1 MSISSL
7 KNANSDLIISALN
20 VAILLAP
27 ITAAMP
33 ETLEDPTTGDLIE
46 LPDFTSV
53 GLTEKS
59 SGTNFGQEVTST
71 DIESHG
77 EAEPTK
83 KIISKRTGST
93 DFVMQ
98 ESNRQ
103 ALELVNAADYSD
115 VVPSAH
121 GGVVLPTPGRPNII
135 YYRGIILGEDGSE
148 GNEIYPYWLLPRVA
162 LTNVANQSLSDTGAI
177 TYHPTITWFKD
188 KNFLIPGGTASA
200 QGFCGPGWQS
210 LVAAAGFGTSVSKTV
225 TVTGSPTGGT
235 FTVTVDSKVTGALPY
250 NITAGQLQSA
260 LEGLT
265 SVGEGFVTVT
275 GTAGAGFAVVFK
287 KAVTTVTATA
297 SLTGGT
303 SPGVTVA

>member
-1 MSISSL
+1 MSITSL
-7 KNANSDLIISALN
+7 KNANNDLIISALD

-27 ITAAMP
+27 YSAAMP
-33 ETLEDPTTGDLIE
+33 ETLEDPTTGDLIS

-59 SGTNFGQEVTST
+59 SGTNFGHEITSQ

-83 KIISKRTGST
+83 KFISKRVGST

-103 ALELVNAADYSD
+103 ALELVNSADYSD
-115 VVPSAH
+115 VTPSAH
-121 GGVVLPTPGRPNII
+121 GGIVLPAPGRQNII

-148 GNEIYPYWLLPRVA
+148 GNEIYPYWLLPKVA

-177 TYHPTITWFKD
+177 TYHPTLTWFKD
-188 KNFLIPGGTASA
+188 KNFLGGTASA
-200 QGFCGPGWQS
+200 QGFCGPGWAE
-210 LVAAAGFGTSVSKTV
+210 LVAAAGFGTTVTKTV
-225 TVTGSPTGGT
+225 TITGGPTGGT
-235 FTVTVDSKVTGALPY
+235 FTVTVDGKTTGALPY

-275 GTAGAGFAVVFK
+275 STSATAFKVVFK